1 LVAIR
6 LAEVPEIR
14 PKEPHSPHARPVR
27 ALDQMAA
34 GVTVD
39 FRNAAVVRAAIHL
52 ANELGLELIAEGVE
66 TEAQVRFLCRSG
78 LRAGAGLLFQPAG
91 HRAPRDGLLRAGRV
105 ELATGPLRSGGILGR
120 LACNQTSDLRSASR
134 CRRSRLVGRGPPVGP
149 ARADVFGAFGVR
161 SS

>member
-78 LRAGAGLLFQPAG
+78 LRAGAGLLFFSRPVTAR
-91 HRAPRDGLLRAGRV
+91 HATDCCARDGSSLLRV
-105 ELATGPLRSGGILGR
+105 RSG
-120 LACNQTSDLRSASR
+120 AVASSA
-134 CRRSRLVGRGPPVGP
+134 
-149 ARADVFGAFGVR
+149 A
-161 SS
+161 